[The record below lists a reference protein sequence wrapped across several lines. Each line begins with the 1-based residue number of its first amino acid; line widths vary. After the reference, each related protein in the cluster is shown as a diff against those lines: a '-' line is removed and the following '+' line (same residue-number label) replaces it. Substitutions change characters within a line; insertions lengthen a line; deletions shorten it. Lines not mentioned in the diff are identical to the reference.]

1 MFPSLIEI
9 SPTCAATTTQS
20 WTKGKLKQQSTW
32 GVVSRRF
39 DLPGYELNGLK
50 MFYICVIR
58 ILVGVVLQCLHS
70 SLTSDRSLFCWGWVR
85 VRSVSPV
92 NFKPMSEDVPGKAKH
107 HSTSTDRIKVIH
119 QVIINLMVK
128 SVSYPSIKRFHSCH
142 SENGKAPKE
151 LLVLKCC
158 PSIPEKNCTH
168 ESNAWIFK

>member
-32 GVVSRRF
+32 GVVGRRF
-39 DLPGYELNGLK
+39 DLPGYELNGLN

-58 ILVGVVLQCLHS
+58 TCGCCFAVFT

-107 HSTSTDRIKVIH
+107 HSTSTDRIKVIR
-119 QVIINLMVK
+119 QFINLMVK
-128 SVSYPSIKRFHSCH
+128 SVSYLSIKRFHSCH